1 MIANERVKA
10 LNDKSIAPQPY
21 VVYWMQSAQRVAY
34 NHALAYAVDKANGLS
49 KPLIV
54 FFGIAEHFPEA
65 NERHFRF
72 MLEGL
77 RETKAELA
85 KRRIR
90 MLIRVISPE
99 KGALELA
106 HQAALMVVDGGYLR
120 VERAWRSYLAQ
131 NAPCQVMQVETNV
144 IVPVEAASLHEE
156 YAARTIRPKIHKR
169 LNDFDVPVAEQPIH
183 LSSMGISLAMDEF
196 AIETLDTAL
205 SRLSIDRSLK
215 PVDFFHGGTSC
226 AETLLADFIERKL
239 PKYNE
244 LKNNPEFDYTSQL
257 SPYLHF
263 GQISPLHIYRN
274 VKALP
279 AETSNAFIEELLIRR
294 ELSMNF
300 VWYNKQYDSI
310 DSLPTWARATLDKH
324 RRDPRPYVYTKQQL
338 EQAATHDVFWNA
350 AQEEMV
356 LTGKMNG
363 YMRMYWGKKI
373 LEWTVEP
380 AEAYQTAIY
389 LNNKYCLDGRDPNSY
404 TGIAWCF
411 GKHDRPWQER
421 AVFGTIR
428 YMNDTGLK
436 RKFDMNGY
444 LDKVHRLRSNPD
456 VY

>member
-1 MIANERVKA
+1 MQIPYGLFGCTACA
-10 LNDKSIAPQPY
+10 L
-21 VVYWMQSAQRVAY
+21 
-34 NHALAYAVDKANGLS
+34 
-49 KPLIV
+49 
-54 FFGIAEHFPEA
+54 
-65 NERHFRF
+65 
-72 MLEGL
+72 L
-77 RETKAELA
+77 R
-85 KRRIR
+85 
-90 MLIRVISPE
+90 
-99 KGALELA
+99 GC
-106 HQAALMVVDGGYLR
+106 G
-120 VERAWRSYLAQ
+120 
-131 NAPCQVMQVETNV
+131 C
-144 IVPVEAASLHEE
+144 
-156 YAARTIRPKIHKR
+156 
-169 LNDFDVPVAEQPIH
+169 
-183 LSSMGISLAMDEF
+183 
-196 AIETLDTAL
+196 
-205 SRLSIDRSLK
+205 
-215 PVDFFHGGTSC
+215 
-226 AETLLADFIERKL
+226 
-239 PKYNE
+239 
-244 LKNNPEFDYTSQL
+244 
-257 SPYLHF
+257 
-263 GQISPLHIYRN
+263 
-274 VKALP
+274 
-279 AETSNAFIEELLIRR
+279 
-294 ELSMNF
+294 MNF